1 MDLREKLRQLDDGTL
16 WALIA
21 DMGAVLE
28 NRGYKP
34 DTGNAAFMLWY
45 ELYVEV
51 RKEIDSRLME
61 GEKCE

>member
-1 MDLREKLRQLDDGTL
+1 MDLEKELQQLDDGTL

-34 DTGNAAFMLWY
+34 DKQNRAFMFWY
-45 ELYVEV
+45 GIYAAA